1 MDNQG
6 GSVLISDKKGKLE
19 TFIKKRKKF
28 IIFSLIIFIGVFT
41 YYFITKK
48 SDKTSTTYTLS
59 AVSTSSIFS
68 YVSGTGQV
76 AAESQVDL
84 KPKVSGTIVKM
95 DIKVDQEVKEGDV
108 LVVLD
113 NPELERKVTEA
124 RNSLAIA
131 QNNLDLKLAGASEE
145 EILQAK
151 NSLANTKIS
160 YENAVENLTTVQ
172 FENEENLKKAQ
183 QSLDSA
189 QRAYDIASSSA
200 IQNTESNNQEVV
212 SVYSSAKSI
221 LDSGYTSLR
230 SVIISADSI
239 LGTGYYSNEDVSS
252 YKNLLGVKDASS
264 LSEAINN
271 FYSAKDKMETFEDN
285 YTKAKIDSLSYS
297 EIESLLVE
305 IQEASESEKIMM
317 TSIYNMEGTPKI

>member
-28 IIFSLIIFIGVFT
+28 IIFSLIIFIGVFA

-84 KPKVSGTIVKM
+84 KPKVSGIIVKM

-172 FENEENLKKAQ
+172 FENEESKK
-183 QSLDSA
+183 
-189 QRAYDIASSSA
+189 
-200 IQNTESNNQEVV
+200 NEHSN
-212 SVYSSAKSI
+212 
-221 LDSGYTSLR
+221 
-230 SVIISADSI
+230 
-239 LGTGYYSNEDVSS
+239 
-252 YKNLLGVKDASS
+252 
-264 LSEAINN
+264 
-271 FYSAKDKMETFEDN
+271 
-285 YTKAKIDSLSYS
+285 
-297 EIESLLVE
+297 
-305 IQEASESEKIMM
+305 
-317 TSIYNMEGTPKI
+317 